1 MIAPFAFLLGA
12 IAVLPLVPATSH
24 WWHSNLHRFYVA
36 GGLAAVTLAYYLF
49 LHASVLDAHWPAPHA
64 AAPSA
69 SGLSFVLTG
78 EILASAILG
87 EYLPFIVLLW
97 SLYTI
102 SGGIRIEGDLPAR
115 PLVNTAFLAA
125 GAVLASLIGTTGAA
139 MLLIRPLL
147 ETNRERKHVQH
158 TVVFFIFIV
167 CNCGGLLLPLGD
179 PPLFLGYLL
188 GVPFL
193 WTMVLW
199 KEWLAVNA
207 ALLVIYYGWDRF
219 WCYPGERPADVARDE
234 TRVHRLRFGGLW
246 PNALLLVGVVLA
258 VSWLSPGKT
267 IPGTSWHPW
276 LYLREISQMA
286 LVGLSLAV
294 GSSHARRLNRFNY
307 AAILEVAAL
316 FFGIFICMQP
326 PLEILAVEGR
336 NLGLTEPWHYFWAAG
351 GLSSVLDN
359 APTYVVFFQTAA
371 SLTGKL
377 GAVPAVAGVAERLLV
392 AISLGS
398 VLMGANTYIGNG
410 PNFMV
415 KAIAEESGVAMP
427 SFFGYLA
434 YSCMIL
440 LPLFL
445 LVTLVFL

>member
-1 MIAPFAFLLGA
+1 
-12 IAVLPLVPATSH
+12 
-24 WWHSNLHRFYVA
+24 
-36 GGLAAVTLAYYLF
+36 
-49 LHASVLDAHWPAPHA
+49 
-64 AAPSA
+64 
-69 SGLSFVLTG
+69 
-78 EILASAILG
+78 
-87 EYLPFIVLLW
+87 
-97 SLYTI
+97 
-102 SGGIRIEGDLPAR
+102 
-115 PLVNTAFLAA
+115 
-125 GAVLASLIGTTGAA
+125 
-139 MLLIRPLL
+139 
-147 ETNRERKHVQH
+147 
-158 TVVFFIFIV
+158 
-167 CNCGGLLLPLGD
+167 
-179 PPLFLGYLL
+179 
-188 GVPFL
+188 
-193 WTMVLW
+193 
-199 KEWLAVNA
+199 
-207 ALLVIYYGWDRF
+207 
-219 WCYPGERPADVARDE
+219 
-234 TRVHRLRFGGLW
+234 
-246 PNALLLVGVVLA
+246 
-258 VSWLSPGKT
+258 
-267 IPGTSWHPW
+267 
-276 LYLREISQMA
+276 MA
-286 LVGLSLAV
+286 LVGFVVGV

-377 GAVPAVAGVAERLLV
+377 GTVPAVAGVAERLLV

-445 LVTLVFL
+445 LVTFVFL